1 MATTLEVKYFNS
13 FMMKKVE
20 KSGTAPTTKSDP
32 VWPGLE
38 WDPFGYPAFP
48 IQASYNG
55 DGGDPNYDSNWYIE
69 EARIKGG
76 FNNTMISQGVR
87 AYLNEEEPQQDTRE
101 SSLIYSGVYNSR
113 TEINQ
118 TNVFSIGENIS
129 TSLDPHNGSVQRLFA
144 TDSNLIILQ
153 ENKVSQILIDKDVV
167 YTTEGGTQTLPPG
180 TVLGQVVPYA
190 GRYGIGT
197 NPESFASF
205 GNRKYFVDPY
215 RGTVMRL
222 SIDGLT
228 EISGYGMK
236 DYFRDQLTDMDNL
249 YKTSSKTWSFNLTSL
264 HSGATLSN
272 ITTPLA
278 FGTIGVY
285 TPTFTTTNSTP
296 GAFAISANVTGA
308 SAVTITITNPGS
320 VFVVGDTITIN
331 SGQLGFGSS
340 GPVIT
345 LTEADFVP
353 TTTLTSFDVT
363 GIEQCQTFIGSK
375 VLTLDGSTIVD
386 TGANITNV
394 VSAGGSVYTITVS
407 QPIILQPSG
416 FFSFDYKSKIVGGW
430 DNFNRYYT
438 ISMQPT
444 PTYVDLQTNYGTLSY
459 DENVR
464 GWVSFFT
471 FKPSF
476 IFSLKGQTYS
486 TVDYSLY
493 NHYQNTNNGN
503 FGVFYGV
510 ANSSTINFLVNA
522 NPSTRKVFQTIN
534 YEGDNGWKI
543 TSMQSDLTRTN
554 QKPNT
559 VSADLSSVVYSY
571 DEGLYVDP
579 NSGYPQRAGFNK
591 KENLYT
597 APIKNA
603 SLFQNGQVIPGTAV
617 TGLKGY
623 LLDVTFSTDETTYP
637 NGPKELWSV
646 GTTFVQS
653 S

>member
-1 MATTLEVKYFNS
+1 MATIVEVKYFNS

-20 KSGTAPTTKSDP
+20 SSTNRTEASVQVSNPT
-32 VWPGLE
+32 WPGLE

-48 IQASYNG
+48 IQAATSGNS
-55 DGGDPNYDSNWYIE
+55 DKNWYIE

-76 FNNTMISQGVR
+76 FNNTMVSQGVR

-113 TEINQ
+113 TEVNQ
-118 TNVFSIGENIS
+118 TNVFSIGEQI
-129 TSLDPHNGSVQRLFA
+129 TKSLDPHNGSIQKLYA
-144 TDSNLIILQ
+144 SDSNLIIFQ
-153 ENKVSQILIDKDVV
+153 ENKVSQGLIDKDAI
-167 YTTEGGTQTLPPG
+167 YSAEGGG
-180 TVLGQVVPYA
+180 TVTSTNAVVGQIVPYA

-197 NPESFASF
+197 NPESFAFF

-228 EISGYGMK
+228 EISEYGMK
-236 DYFRDQLTDMDNL
+236 DYFRDQLTAMDNL
-249 YKTSSKTWSFNLTSL
+249 YKTSSKAW
-264 HSGATLSN
+264 TLNTAVPAS
-272 ITTPLA
+272 TVTE
-278 FGTIGVY
+278 
-285 TPTFTTTNSTP
+285 FT
-296 GAFAISANVTGA
+296 
-308 SAVTITITNPGS
+308 
-320 VFVVGDTITIN
+320 
-331 SGQLGFGSS
+331 
-340 GPVIT
+340 
-345 LTEADFVP
+345 
-353 TTTLTSFDVT
+353 VT
-363 GIEQCQTFIGSK
+363 GIDECQTFIGSRI
-375 VLTLDGSTIVD
+375 LTLDSGTIVD
-386 TGANITNV
+386 TNTTITNIV
-394 VSAGGSVYTITVS
+394 ANGGSPATFTITASDYVS
-407 QPIILQPSG
+407 LQTSG

-438 ISMQPT
+438 VSMQPT

-459 DENVR
+459 DESVR

-493 NHYQNTNNGN
+493 NHYQNTSDGN

-534 YEGDNGWKI
+534 YEGDNGWKV
-543 TSMQSDLTRTN
+543 TSMNSDLTRVD
-554 QKPNT
+554 KAPNT
-559 VSADLSSVVYSY
+559 VSSDLSGIVYSY

-579 NSGYPQRAGFNK
+579 NSGYPQRVGFNR

-597 APIKNA
+597 ASIKNA
-603 SLFQNGQVIPGTAV
+603 SLFQNGQVVPGTSM

-623 LLDVTFSTDETTYP
+623 LLDVTLSTDETTDP

>member
-1 MATTLEVKYFNS
+1 MATIVEVKYFNS
-13 FMMKKVE
+13 FTMKKVE
-20 KSGTAPTTKSDP
+20 SSERRPTTGTQVSNP
-32 VWPGLE
+32 TWPGLE
-38 WDPFGYPAFP
+38 WNPFGYPDFP
-48 IQASYNG
+48 IQAATTGNS
-55 DGGDPNYDSNWYIE
+55 DKNWYIE

-76 FNNTMISQGVR
+76 FNNTMVSQGVR

-113 TEINQ
+113 TEVNQ
-118 TNVFSIGENIS
+118 TNVFSIGEQI
-129 TSLDPHNGSVQRLFA
+129 TKSLDPHNGSIQKLYA
-144 TDSNLIILQ
+144 SDSNLIIFQ
-153 ENKVSQILIDKDVV
+153 ENKVSQGLIDKDAI
-167 YTTEGGTQTLPPG
+167 YSAEGGG
-180 TVLGQVVPYA
+180 TVTSTNAVIGQIVPYA

-197 NPESFASF
+197 NPESFAFF

-228 EISGYGMK
+228 EISEYGMK
-236 DYFRDQLTDMDNL
+236 DYFRDQLTGMDNL
-249 YKTSSKTWSFNLTSL
+249 YKTSSKAWTLNTAVP
-264 HSGATLSN
+264 AT
-272 ITTPLA
+272 TVTD
-278 FGTIGVY
+278 
-285 TPTFTTTNSTP
+285 
-296 GAFAISANVTGA
+296 FA
-308 SAVTITITNPGS
+308 
-320 VFVVGDTITIN
+320 
-331 SGQLGFGSS
+331 
-340 GPVIT
+340 
-345 LTEADFVP
+345 
-353 TTTLTSFDVT
+353 VT
-363 GIEQCQTFIGSK
+363 GIDECQTFIGSK
-375 VLTLDGSTIVD
+375 VLVLNGTTEED
-386 TGANITNV
+386 TGARITNI
-394 VSAGGSVYTITVS
+394 VSAGGTPTVYNITVNI
-407 QPIILQPSG
+407 PIILQTSG
-416 FFSFDYKSKIVGGW
+416 LFNFDYKNKIVGGW

-438 ISMQPT
+438 VSLQPT
-444 PTYVDLQTNYGTLSY
+444 PTFVDLNTNYDTLAY
-459 DENVR
+459 DESVR

-493 NHYQNTNNGN
+493 NHYQNTSDGN

-534 YEGDNGWKI
+534 YEGDNGWKV
-543 TSMQSDLTRTN
+543 TSMQSDLTRVD
-554 QKPNT
+554 KAPNT
-559 VSADLSSVVYSY
+559 VSSDLSGIVYSY

-579 NSGYPQRAGFNK
+579 NSGYPQRVGFNR

-597 APIKNA
+597 APIRNA
-603 SLFQNGQVIPGTAV
+603 SLFQNGQVVPGSAV

-623 LLDVTFSTDETTYP
+623 LLDVTLSTDETTDP

>member
-1 MATTLEVKYFNS
+1 MATIVEVKYFNS

-20 KSGTAPTTKSDP
+20 KDTTVPIADTEVSLP
-32 VWPGLE
+32 VWPGLD

-48 IQASYNG
+48 IQAATTGTNT
-55 DGGDPNYDSNWYIE
+55 DKNWYIE

-76 FNNTMISQGVR
+76 FNNTMVSQGVR

-113 TEINQ
+113 TEVNQ
-118 TNVFSIGENIS
+118 TNVFSIGEQI
-129 TSLDPHNGSVQRLFA
+129 TKSLDPHNGSIQKLYA
-144 TDSNLIILQ
+144 SDSNLIIFQ
-153 ENKVSQILIDKDVV
+153 ENKVSQGLIDKDAI
-167 YTTEGGTQTLPPG
+167 YSAEGGG
-180 TVLGQVVPYA
+180 TVTSTNAVVGQIVPYA

-197 NPESFASF
+197 NPESFAFF

-228 EISGYGMK
+228 EISDYGMK
-236 DYFRDQLTDMDNL
+236 DYFRDQLTAMDNL
-249 YKTSSKTWSFNLTSL
+249 YKTSSKAW
-264 HSGATLSN
+264 TLN
-272 ITTPLA
+272 T
-278 FGTIGVY
+278 
-285 TPTFTTTNSTP
+285 
-296 GAFAISANVTGA
+296 
-308 SAVTITITNPGS
+308 AVPGS
-320 VFVVGDTITIN
+320 TV
-331 SGQLGFGSS
+331 
-340 GPVIT
+340 
-345 LTEADFVP
+345 TEF
-353 TTTLTSFDVT
+353 TVT
-363 GIEQCQTFIGSK
+363 GIDECQTFIGSRI
-375 VLTLDGSTIVD
+375 LTLDSGTIVD
-386 TGANITNV
+386 TNATITNIV
-394 VSAGGSVYTITVS
+394 ANGGSPATFTITASDYVS
-407 QPIILQPSG
+407 LQTSG

-438 ISMQPT
+438 VSMQPT

-459 DENVR
+459 DESVR

-493 NHYQNTNNGN
+493 NHYQNTSDGN

-534 YEGDNGWKI
+534 YEGDNGWKV
-543 TSMQSDLTRTN
+543 TSMQSDLTRVD
-554 QKPNT
+554 KGPNN
-559 VSADLSSVVYSY
+559 VSADLSGVVYSY
-571 DEGLYVDP
+571 DEGLYIDP
-579 NSGYPQRAGFNK
+579 NSGYPQRVGFNR

-597 APIKNA
+597 ASIRNA
-603 SLFQNGQVIPGTAV
+603 SLFQNGQVVPGTSM

-623 LLDVTFSTDETTYP
+623 LLDVTLSTDETTDP

>member
-1 MATTLEVKYFNS
+1 MATIVEVKYFNS
-13 FMMKKVE
+13 FTMKKVE
-20 KSGTAPTTKSDP
+20 KAGSAPASSQP

-38 WDPFGYPAFP
+38 WDPFGYPDFP
-48 IQASYNG
+48 IQAATTGNS
-55 DGGDPNYDSNWYIE
+55 DKNWYIE

-113 TEINQ
+113 TEVNQ
-118 TNVFSIGENIS
+118 TNVFSIGEQI
-129 TSLDPHNGSVQRLFA
+129 TKSLDPHNGSIQKLYA
-144 TDSNLIILQ
+144 SDSNLIIFQ
-153 ENKVSQILIDKDVV
+153 ENKVSQGLIDKDAI
-167 YTTEGGTQTLPPG
+167 YSAEGGG
-180 TVLGQVVPYA
+180 TVTSTNAVVGQIVPYA

-197 NPESFASF
+197 NPESFAFF

-228 EISGYGMK
+228 EISEYGMK
-236 DYFRDQLTDMDNL
+236 DYFRDQLTGMDNL
-249 YKTSSKTWSFNLTSL
+249 YKTSSKAWALNTAVP
-264 HSGATLSN
+264 AT
-272 ITTPLA
+272 TVTD
-278 FGTIGVY
+278 
-285 TPTFTTTNSTP
+285 
-296 GAFAISANVTGA
+296 FA
-308 SAVTITITNPGS
+308 
-320 VFVVGDTITIN
+320 
-331 SGQLGFGSS
+331 
-340 GPVIT
+340 
-345 LTEADFVP
+345 
-353 TTTLTSFDVT
+353 VT
-363 GIEQCQTFIGSK
+363 GINECQTFIGSK
-375 VLTLDGSTIVD
+375 VLVLNGTTEED
-386 TGANITNV
+386 TGARITNI
-394 VSAGGSVYTITVS
+394 VSAGGTPTVYNITVNI
-407 QPIILQPSG
+407 PITLQTSG
-416 FFSFDYKSKIVGGW
+416 LFNFDYKNKIVGGW

-438 ISMQPT
+438 VSLQPT
-444 PTYVDLQTNYGTLSY
+444 PTFVDLNTNYNTLAY
-459 DENVR
+459 DESVR

-493 NHYQNTNNGN
+493 NHYQNTSDGN

-534 YEGDNGWKI
+534 YEGDNGWKV
-543 TSMQSDLTRTN
+543 TSMQSDLTRVD
-554 QKPNT
+554 KAPNT
-559 VSADLSSVVYSY
+559 VSSDLSGIVYSY

-579 NSGYPQRAGFNK
+579 NSGYPQRVGFNR

-597 APIKNA
+597 ASIRNA
-603 SLFQNGQVIPGTAV
+603 SLFQNGQVVPGSAV

-623 LLDVTFSTDETTYP
+623 LLDVTLSTDETTDP

>member
-1 MATTLEVKYFNS
+1 MATIVEVKYFNS
-13 FMMKKVE
+13 FTMKKVE
-20 KSGTAPTTKSDP
+20 SSVNRPPSPATQVSNPT
-32 VWPGLE
+32 WPGLE
-38 WDPFGYPAFP
+38 WDPFGYPDFP
-48 IQASYNG
+48 IQAATSSNS
-55 DGGDPNYDSNWYIE
+55 DKNWYIE

-113 TEINQ
+113 TEVNQ
-118 TNVFSIGENIS
+118 TNVFSIGEQI
-129 TSLDPHNGSVQRLFA
+129 TKSLDPHNGSIQKLYA
-144 TDSNLIILQ
+144 SDSNLIIFQ
-153 ENKVSQILIDKDVV
+153 ENKVSQGLIDKDAI
-167 YTTEGGTQTLPPG
+167 YSAEGGG
-180 TVLGQVVPYA
+180 TVTSTNAVIGQVVPYA

-197 NPESFASF
+197 NPESFAFF

-228 EISGYGMK
+228 EISEYGMK
-236 DYFRDQLTDMDNL
+236 DYFRDQLTGMDNL
-249 YKTSSKTWSFNLTSL
+249 YKTSSKPWTLNTAIP
-264 HSGATLSN
+264 AT
-272 ITTPLA
+272 TVTD
-278 FGTIGVY
+278 
-285 TPTFTTTNSTP
+285 
-296 GAFAISANVTGA
+296 FA
-308 SAVTITITNPGS
+308 
-320 VFVVGDTITIN
+320 
-331 SGQLGFGSS
+331 
-340 GPVIT
+340 
-345 LTEADFVP
+345 
-353 TTTLTSFDVT
+353 VT
-363 GIEQCQTFIGSK
+363 GIDECQTFIGSK
-375 VLTLDGSTIVD
+375 VLVLNGTTEED
-386 TGANITNV
+386 TGARITNI
-394 VSAGGSVYTITVS
+394 VSAGGTPTVYNITVNI
-407 QPIILQPSG
+407 PITLQASG
-416 FFSFDYKSKIVGGW
+416 LFNFDYKNKIVGGW

-438 ISMQPT
+438 ISLQPT
-444 PTYVDLQTNYGTLSY
+444 PTFVDLNTNYDTLSY
-459 DENVR
+459 DESVR

-493 NHYQNTNNGN
+493 NHYQNTSDGN

-510 ANSSTINFLVNA
+510 ANSSTINFLVNT

-534 YEGDNGWKI
+534 YEGDNGWKV
-543 TSMQSDLTRTN
+543 TSMQSDLTRIDKT
-554 QKPNT
+554 PNT
-559 VSADLSSVVYSY
+559 VSSDLSGIVYSY

-579 NSGYPQRAGFNK
+579 NSGYPQRVGFNR

-597 APIKNA
+597 ASIRNA
-603 SLFQNGQVIPGTAV
+603 SLFQNGQVVPGSAV

-623 LLDVTFSTDETTYP
+623 LLDVTLSTDETTDP

>member
-1 MATTLEVKYFNS
+1 MATIVEVKYFNS

-20 KSGTAPTTKSDP
+20 KDTTLPIADSEVSLP

-38 WDPFGYPAFP
+38 WNPFGYPTFP
-48 IQASYNG
+48 IQAATTGTNT
-55 DGGDPNYDSNWYIE
+55 DKNWYIE

-76 FNNTMISQGVR
+76 FNNTMVSQGVR

-118 TNVFSIGENIS
+118 TNVFSIGEQI
-129 TSLDPHNGSVQRLFA
+129 TRSLDPHNGSIQKLYA
-144 TDSNLIILQ
+144 SDSNLIIFQ
-153 ENKVSQILIDKDVV
+153 ENKVSQGLIDKDAI
-167 YTTEGGTQTLPPG
+167 YSAEGGG
-180 TVLGQVVPYA
+180 TVTSTNAVIGQIVPYA

-197 NPESFASF
+197 NPESFAFF

-228 EISGYGMK
+228 EISEYGMK
-236 DYFRDQLTDMDNL
+236 DYFRDQLTAMDNL
-249 YKTSSKTWSFNLTSL
+249 YKTSSKAWALNTAVPASTV
-264 HSGATLSN
+264 TE
-272 ITTPLA
+272 
-278 FGTIGVY
+278 
-285 TPTFTTTNSTP
+285 FT
-296 GAFAISANVTGA
+296 
-308 SAVTITITNPGS
+308 
-320 VFVVGDTITIN
+320 
-331 SGQLGFGSS
+331 
-340 GPVIT
+340 
-345 LTEADFVP
+345 
-353 TTTLTSFDVT
+353 VT
-363 GIEQCQTFIGSK
+363 GIDECQTFIGSRI
-375 VLTLDGSTIVD
+375 LTLDSGTVVD
-386 TGANITNV
+386 TNATITNV
-394 VSAGGSVYTITVS
+394 VANGGTPATFTITASDYVS
-407 QPIILQPSG
+407 LQASG

-438 ISMQPT
+438 VSMQPT

-459 DENVR
+459 DESVR

-493 NHYQNTNNGN
+493 NHYQNTSDGN

-510 ANSSTINFLVNA
+510 ANSSTINFLVNG

-534 YEGDNGWKI
+534 YEGDNGWKVI
-543 TSMQSDLTRTN
+543 SMQSDLTRVD
-554 QKPNT
+554 KAPNA
-559 VSADLSSVVYSY
+559 VSSDLSGIVYSY

-579 NSGYPQRAGFNK
+579 NSGYPQRVGFNR

-597 APIKNA
+597 ASIRNA
-603 SLFQNGQVIPGTAV
+603 SLFQNGQVVPGSAV

-623 LLDVTFSTDETTYP
+623 LLDVTLSTDETTDP

>member
-1 MATTLEVKYFNS
+1 MATIVEVKYFNS

-20 KSGTAPTTKSDP
+20 KKGAEPASSEP
-32 VWPGLE
+32 VWPGLD

-48 IQASYNG
+48 IEASYDG
-55 DGGDPNYDSNWYIE
+55 DGEAGANYEKNWYIE

-76 FNNTMISQGVR
+76 FNNTMVSQGVR

-113 TEINQ
+113 TEVNQ
-118 TNVFSIGENIS
+118 TNVFSIGEQI
-129 TSLDPHNGSVQRLFA
+129 TKSLDPHNGSIQKLYA
-144 TDSNLIILQ
+144 SDSNLIIFQ
-153 ENKVSQILIDKDVV
+153 ENKVSQGLIDKDAI
-167 YTTEGGTQTLPPG
+167 YSAEGGG
-180 TVLGQVVPYA
+180 TVTSTNAVVGQIVPYA

-197 NPESFASF
+197 NPESFAFF

-228 EISGYGMK
+228 EISEYGMK
-236 DYFRDQLTDMDNL
+236 DYFRDQLTAMDNL
-249 YKTSSKTWSFNLTSL
+249 YKTSSKTWTLD
-264 HSGATLSN
+264 GAVPA
-272 ITTPLA
+272 TTK
-278 FGTIGVY
+278 TE
-285 TPTFTTTNSTP
+285 FT
-296 GAFAISANVTGA
+296 
-308 SAVTITITNPGS
+308 
-320 VFVVGDTITIN
+320 
-331 SGQLGFGSS
+331 
-340 GPVIT
+340 
-345 LTEADFVP
+345 
-353 TTTLTSFDVT
+353 VT
-363 GIEQCQTFIGSK
+363 GIDECQTFIGSRI
-375 VLTLDGSTIVD
+375 LTLDSGTVVD
-386 TGANITNV
+386 TNATITNIV
-394 VSAGGSVYTITVS
+394 ANGGSPATFTITASDYVS
-407 QPIILQPSG
+407 LQTSG

-438 ISMQPT
+438 VSMQPT
-444 PTYVDLQTNYGTLSY
+444 PSYVDLQTNYGTLSY
-459 DENVR
+459 DESVR

-493 NHYQNTNNGN
+493 NHYQNTSDGN
-503 FGVFYGV
+503 FGVFYGI

-534 YEGDNGWKI
+534 YEGDNGWKV
-543 TSMQSDLTRTN
+543 TSMQSDLTRVD
-554 QKPNT
+554 KAPNK
-559 VSADLSSVVYSY
+559 VSSDLSGVVYSY

-579 NSGYPQRAGFNK
+579 NSGYPQRVGFNR

-597 APIKNA
+597 ASIRNA
-603 SLFQNGQVIPGTAV
+603 SLFQNGQVVPGSAV

-623 LLDVTFSTDETTYP
+623 LLDVTLSTDETTDP

>member
-1 MATTLEVKYFNS
+1 MATIVEVKYFNS
-13 FMMKKVE
+13 FTMKKVE
-20 KSGTAPTTKSDP
+20 KTGSTPASSQP

-38 WDPFGYPAFP
+38 WDPFGYPDFP
-48 IQASYNG
+48 IQAATSGNS
-55 DGGDPNYDSNWYIE
+55 DKNWYIE

-76 FNNTMISQGVR
+76 FNNTMVSQGVR

-118 TNVFSIGENIS
+118 TNVFSIGEQI
-129 TSLDPHNGSVQRLFA
+129 TRSLDPHNGSIQKLYA
-144 TDSNLIILQ
+144 SDSNLIIFQ
-153 ENKVSQILIDKDVV
+153 ENKVSQGLIDKD
-167 YTTEGGTQTLPPG
+167 TTYMNEGGTQTLPPG
-180 TVLGQVVPYA
+180 TVIGQIVPYA

-197 NPESFASF
+197 NPESFAFF

-228 EISGYGMK
+228 EISEYGMK
-236 DYFRDQLTDMDNL
+236 DYFRDQLTSMDNL
-249 YKTSSKTWSFNLTSL
+249 YKTSSKTW
-264 HSGATLSN
+264 TLSTN
-272 ITTPLA
+272 I
-278 FGTIGVY
+278 
-285 TPTFTTTNSTP
+285 
-296 GAFAISANVTGA
+296 
-308 SAVTITITNPGS
+308 
-320 VFVVGDTITIN
+320 
-331 SGQLGFGSS
+331 
-340 GPVIT
+340 
-345 LTEADFVP
+345 P
-353 TTTLTSFDVT
+353 TTTVT
-363 GIEQCQTFIGSK
+363 DFNVSNIEECQTFIGSD
-375 VLTLDGSTIVD
+375 VLVLNGSTVEN
-386 TGANITNV
+386 TGARITNIV
-394 VSAGGSVYTITVS
+394 KNVDNSYRIFVNKPIT
-407 QPIILQPSG
+407 LQSSG
-416 FFSFDYKSKIVGGW
+416 FFNFQYKNKIVGGW

-438 ISMQPT
+438 VSLQPT
-444 PTYVDLQTNYGTLSY
+444 PTFVDLNTNYDTLAY
-459 DENVR
+459 DESVR

-493 NHYQNTNNGN
+493 NHYQNTSDGN

-510 ANSSTINFLVNA
+510 ANSSIINFLVNF

-534 YEGDNGWKI
+534 YEGDNGWKV
-543 TSMQSDLTRTN
+543 TSMQSDLTRVD
-554 QKPNT
+554 KAPNT
-559 VSADLSSVVYSY
+559 VSSDLSGIVYSY

-579 NSGYPQRAGFNK
+579 NSGYPQRVGFNR

-597 APIKNA
+597 ASIINA
-603 SLFQNGQVIPGTAV
+603 SLFQNGQVVPGSAV

-623 LLDVTFSTDETTYP
+623 LLDVTISTDETTDP

-646 GTTFVQS
+646 GTTFVRS

>member
-1 MATTLEVKYFNS
+1 MATIVEVKYFNS
-13 FMMKKVE
+13 FTMKKVE
-20 KSGTAPTTKSDP
+20 KTGSAPASSQP

-38 WDPFGYPAFP
+38 WDPFGYPDFP
-48 IQASYNG
+48 IQAATTGNS
-55 DGGDPNYDSNWYIE
+55 DKNWYIE

-76 FNNTMISQGVR
+76 FNNTMVSQGVR

-118 TNVFSIGENIS
+118 TNVFSIGEQI
-129 TSLDPHNGSVQRLFA
+129 TRSLDPHNGSIQKLYA
-144 TDSNLIILQ
+144 SDSNLIIFQ
-153 ENKVSQILIDKDVV
+153 ENKVSQGLIDKD
-167 YTTEGGTQTLPPG
+167 TTYMNEGGTQTLPPG
-180 TVLGQVVPYA
+180 TVIGQIVPYA

-197 NPESFASF
+197 NPESFAFF

-228 EISGYGMK
+228 EISEYGMK
-236 DYFRDQLTDMDNL
+236 DYFRDQLTGMDNL
-249 YKTSSKTWSFNLTSL
+249 YKTSSKAWTLNTAVP
-264 HSGATLSN
+264 AT
-272 ITTPLA
+272 TVTD
-278 FGTIGVY
+278 
-285 TPTFTTTNSTP
+285 
-296 GAFAISANVTGA
+296 FA
-308 SAVTITITNPGS
+308 
-320 VFVVGDTITIN
+320 
-331 SGQLGFGSS
+331 
-340 GPVIT
+340 
-345 LTEADFVP
+345 
-353 TTTLTSFDVT
+353 VT
-363 GIEQCQTFIGSK
+363 GIDECQTFIGSK
-375 VLTLDGSTIVD
+375 VLVLNGTTEED
-386 TGANITNV
+386 TGARITNI
-394 VSAGGSVYTITVS
+394 VSAGGTPTVYNITVNI
-407 QPIILQPSG
+407 PITLQTSG
-416 FFSFDYKSKIVGGW
+416 LFNFDYKNKIVGGW

-438 ISMQPT
+438 VSLQST
-444 PTYVDLQTNYGTLSY
+444 PTFVDLNTNYDTLAY
-459 DENVR
+459 DESVR

-493 NHYQNTNNGN
+493 NHYQNTSNGN

-510 ANSSTINFLVNA
+510 ANSSTINFLVNS

-534 YEGDNGWKI
+534 YEGDNGWKV
-543 TSMQSDLTRTN
+543 TSMQSDLTRVD
-554 QKPNT
+554 KAPNT
-559 VSADLSSVVYSY
+559 VSSDLSGIVYSY

-579 NSGYPQRAGFNK
+579 NSGYPQRVGFNR

-597 APIKNA
+597 ASIINA
-603 SLFQNGQVIPGTAV
+603 SLFQNGQVVPGSAV

-623 LLDVTFSTDETTYP
+623 LLDVTLSTDETTDP

-646 GTTFVQS
+646 GTTFARS

>member
-1 MATTLEVKYFNS
+1 MATIVEVKYFNS

-20 KSGTAPTTKSDP
+20 KDTTLPIADSEVSLP

-38 WDPFGYPAFP
+38 WNPFGYPTFP
-48 IQASYNG
+48 IQAATTGTNT
-55 DGGDPNYDSNWYIE
+55 DKNWYIE

-113 TEINQ
+113 TEVNQ
-118 TNVFSIGENIS
+118 TNVFSIGEQI
-129 TSLDPHNGSVQRLFA
+129 TKSLDPHNGSIQKLYA
-144 TDSNLIILQ
+144 SDSNLIIFQ
-153 ENKVSQILIDKDVV
+153 ENKVSQGLIDKDAI
-167 YTTEGGTQTLPPG
+167 YSAEGGG
-180 TVLGQVVPYA
+180 TVTSTNAVIGQIVPYA

-197 NPESFASF
+197 NPESFAFF

-228 EISGYGMK
+228 EISEYGMK
-236 DYFRDQLTDMDNL
+236 DYFRDQLTAMDNL
-249 YKTSSKTWSFNLTSL
+249 YKTSSKAWALNTAVPASTV
-264 HSGATLSN
+264 TE
-272 ITTPLA
+272 
-278 FGTIGVY
+278 
-285 TPTFTTTNSTP
+285 FT
-296 GAFAISANVTGA
+296 
-308 SAVTITITNPGS
+308 
-320 VFVVGDTITIN
+320 
-331 SGQLGFGSS
+331 
-340 GPVIT
+340 
-345 LTEADFVP
+345 
-353 TTTLTSFDVT
+353 VT
-363 GIEQCQTFIGSK
+363 GIDECQTFIGSRI
-375 VLTLDGSTIVD
+375 LTLDSGTVVD
-386 TGANITNV
+386 TNATITNV
-394 VSAGGSVYTITVS
+394 VANGGTPATFTITASDYVS
-407 QPIILQPSG
+407 LQTSG

-438 ISMQPT
+438 VSMQPT

-459 DENVR
+459 DESVR

-493 NHYQNTNNGN
+493 NHYQNTSDGN

-534 YEGDNGWKI
+534 YEGDNGWKV
-543 TSMQSDLTRTN
+543 TSMQSDLTRVD
-554 QKPNT
+554 KAPNT
-559 VSADLSSVVYSY
+559 VSSDLSGIVYSY

-579 NSGYPQRAGFNK
+579 NSGYPQRVGFNR

-597 APIKNA
+597 ASIRNA
-603 SLFQNGQVIPGTAV
+603 SLFQNGQVVPGSAV

-623 LLDVTFSTDETTYP
+623 LLDVTLSTDETTDP

>member
-1 MATTLEVKYFNS
+1 MATIVEVKYFNS
-13 FMMKKVE
+13 FTMKKVE
-20 KSGTAPTTKSDP
+20 SSTNRTEASVQVSNPT
-32 VWPGLE
+32 WPGLE
-38 WDPFGYPAFP
+38 WNPFGYPDFP
-48 IQASYNG
+48 IQAATSSNS
-55 DGGDPNYDSNWYIE
+55 DKNWYIE

-76 FNNTMISQGVR
+76 FNNTMVSQGVR

-118 TNVFSIGENIS
+118 TNVFSIGEQI
-129 TSLDPHNGSVQRLFA
+129 TRSLDPHNGSIQKLYA
-144 TDSNLIILQ
+144 SDSNLIIFQ
-153 ENKVSQILIDKDVV
+153 ENKVSQGLIDKD
-167 YTTEGGTQTLPPG
+167 TTYMNEGGTQTLPPG
-180 TVLGQVVPYA
+180 IVIGQIVPYA

-197 NPESFASF
+197 NPESFAFF

-228 EISGYGMK
+228 EISEYGMK
-236 DYFRDQLTDMDNL
+236 DYFRDQLTGMDNL
-249 YKTSSKTWSFNLTSL
+249 YKTSSKAWSLNLTSL

-272 ITTPLA
+272 ITTPLTS
-278 FGTIGVY
+278 GTIGVY

-296 GAFAISANVTGA
+296 GAFAVSADVTGA

-320 VFVVGDTITIN
+320 GFVVGDTITID
-331 SGQLGFGSS
+331 SGQLGVGSS

-345 LTEADFVP
+345 LTETDFIP
-353 TTTLTSFDVT
+353 ITTVTEFAVT
-363 GIEQCQTFIGSK
+363 GIDQCQTFIGSS
-375 VLTLDGSTIVD
+375 VLVLNGTTAED
-386 TGANITNV
+386 TGARITNI
-394 VSAGGSVYTITVS
+394 VSAGGTPEVFTITVNI
-407 QPIILQPSG
+407 PITLQSSG
-416 FFSFDYKSKIVGGW
+416 LFNFDYKNKIVGGW

-438 ISMQPT
+438 VSLQPT
-444 PTYVDLQTNYGTLSY
+444 PTFVDLNTNYDTLAY
-459 DENVR
+459 DESVR

-493 NHYQNTNNGN
+493 NHYQNTSDGN

-534 YEGDNGWKI
+534 YEGDNGWKV
-543 TSMQSDLTRTN
+543 TSMQSDLTRVD
-554 QKPNT
+554 KAPNT
-559 VSADLSSVVYSY
+559 VSSDLSGIVYSY

-579 NSGYPQRAGFNK
+579 NSGYPQRVGFNR

-597 APIKNA
+597 ASIINA
-603 SLFQNGQVIPGTAV
+603 SLFQNGQVVPGSAI

-623 LLDVTFSTDETTYP
+623 LLDVTISTDETTDP

>member
-1 MATTLEVKYFNS
+1 MATIVEVKYFNS

-20 KSGTAPTTKSDP
+20 KDTTTPIADSEVSQP

-38 WDPFGYPAFP
+38 WNPFGYPTFP
-48 IQASYNG
+48 IQAATTGTNT
-55 DGGDPNYDSNWYIE
+55 DKNWYIE

-76 FNNTMISQGVR
+76 FNNTMVSQGVR

-118 TNVFSIGENIS
+118 TNVFSIGEQI
-129 TSLDPHNGSVQRLFA
+129 TKSLDPHNGSIQKLYA
-144 TDSNLIILQ
+144 SDGNLIILQ
-153 ENKVSQILIDKDVV
+153 ENKVSQGLIDKDII

-180 TVLGQVVPYA
+180 TVIGQIVPYA

-197 NPESFASF
+197 NPESFAFF

-228 EISGYGMK
+228 EISEYGMK
-236 DYFRDQLTDMDNL
+236 DYFRDKLNDIDNL
-249 YKTSSKTWSFNLTSL
+249 NKTSFKPW
-264 HSGATLSN
+264 TLSGSVPAV
-272 ITTPLA
+272 TTPK
-278 FGTIGVY
+278 FNVSGV
-285 TPTFTTTNSTP
+285 
-296 GAFAISANVTGA
+296 
-308 SAVTITITNPGS
+308 NP
-320 VFVVGDTITIN
+320 
-331 SGQLGFGSS
+331 SS
-340 GPVIT
+340 
-345 LTEADFVP
+345 
-353 TTTLTSFDVT
+353 
-363 GIEQCQTFIGSK
+363 TFIGCG
-375 VLTLDGSTIVD
+375 VQVLDGTDIVD
-386 TGANITNV
+386 TGATIVSIIQNAGTPITYAV
-394 VSAGGSVYTITVS
+394 TVS
-407 QPIILQPSG
+407 KPITLKASG
-416 FFSFDYKSKIVGGW
+416 FFSLTYKSRIVGGW
-430 DNFNRYYT
+430 DSYNRYYT
-438 ISMQPT
+438 TSLQST
-444 PTYVDLQTNYGTLSY
+444 PTYVNPNSDYYTLSY

-476 IFSLKGQTYS
+476 VFSLKGRTYTTTNNELYLHYQDTLSGNYGIFYNTYS
-486 TVDYSLY
+486 
-493 NHYQNTNNGN
+493 G
-503 FGVFYGV
+503 
-510 ANSSTINFLVNA
+510 SSIRFLVNS

-534 YEGDNGWKI
+534 YEGDNGWKVA
-543 TSMQSDLTRTN
+543 SMQSDVTRVD
-554 QKPNT
+554 KAPNT
-559 VSADLSSVVYSY
+559 INSDLSGIVYSY

-579 NSGYPQRAGFNK
+579 NSGYPQRVGFNR

-597 APIKNA
+597 ASIRNA
-603 SLFQNGQVIPGTAV
+603 SLFQNGQVVPGSNV

-623 LLDVTFSTDETTYP
+623 LLDVTLSTDETTNP